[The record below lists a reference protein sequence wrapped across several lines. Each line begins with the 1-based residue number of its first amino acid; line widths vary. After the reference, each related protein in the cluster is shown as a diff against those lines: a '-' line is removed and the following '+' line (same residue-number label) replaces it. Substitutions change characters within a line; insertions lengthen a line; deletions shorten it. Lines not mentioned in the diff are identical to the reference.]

1 LDLADA
7 APANATNDNK
17 PDATPAWVIVIA
29 RPSKN
34 HPHPAKSDCEDDYNY
49 YDSGCLFPVH
59 VTSQSCAAT
68 LSSAK
73 RVS

>member
-29 RPSKN
+29 RSSKN
-34 HPHPAKSDCEDDYNY
+34 HPHSTKS
-49 YDSGCLFPVH
+49 GLWGR
-59 VTSQSCAAT
+59 
-68 LSSAK
+68 L
-73 RVS
+73 